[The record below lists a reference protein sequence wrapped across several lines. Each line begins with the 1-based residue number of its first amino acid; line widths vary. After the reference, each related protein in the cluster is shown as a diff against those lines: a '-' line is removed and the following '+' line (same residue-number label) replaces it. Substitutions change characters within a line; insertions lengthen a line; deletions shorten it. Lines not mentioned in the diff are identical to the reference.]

1 MALIFD
7 LVNFQ
12 ALVNSIKIKM
22 ENYGLIILA
31 AGGSLRLGTPKQL
44 LQYKSQSL
52 LKKIVRIAVEVE
64 PNNSLVVI
72 GAQKESMQKELAQ
85 TGIAIAVNNNWQQG
99 MSSSIKIG
107 LTQLLK
113 SNAALGGCIF
123 SVCDQPFITAGLL
136 QNLIKK
142 HQQSSK
148 GIIAAAYAG
157 IFGTPVLLDKKYF
170 EDLMHLQND
179 EGAKKILH
187 KYNHDLATIPFEGGE
202 VDIDTKEDYKKL
214 IDVDR

>member
-1 MALIFD
+1 
-7 LVNFQ
+7 
-12 ALVNSIKIKM
+12 M

-31 AGGSLRLGTPKQL
+31 AGGSSRLGSPKQL
-44 LQYKSQSL
+44 LQYKRQSL
-52 LKKIVRIAVEVE
+52 LKKIVGIAVQVA

-72 GAQKESMQKELAQ
+72 GAEKESMQKELLQ
-85 TGIAIAVNNNWQQG
+85 TGIAIAVNINWQQG
-99 MSSSIKIG
+99 MSTSIKIG

-113 SNAALGGCIF
+113 SNAALDGCIF

-142 HQQSSK
+142 HQESSK
-148 GIIAAAYAG
+148 GIIAAAYASTA
-157 IFGTPVLLDKKYF
+157 GTPVLLDKKYF
-170 EDLMHLQND
+170 AELMHLQND

-187 KYNHDLATIPFEGGE
+187 KYNHDLATISFEGGE

-214 IDVDR
+214 LDVDR

>member
-1 MALIFD
+1 
-7 LVNFQ
+7 
-12 ALVNSIKIKM
+12 M

-31 AGGSLRLGTPKQL
+31 AGGSSRLGRPKQL

-52 LKKIVRIAVEVE
+52 LKKIVGIAVQVE

-72 GAQKESMQKELAQ
+72 GAEKESMQKELVQ
-85 TGIAIAVNNNWQQG
+85 TGIAIAVNINWQQG
-99 MSSSIKIG
+99 MSTSIKIG
-107 LTQLLK
+107 LSQLLI
-113 SNAALGGCIF
+113 SNPALNGCIF

-136 QNLIKK
+136 QNLQKK

-157 IFGTPVLLDKKYF
+157 TAGTPVLLDKKYF
-170 EDLMHLQND
+170 DELMHLEND

-214 IDVDR
+214 LDVDR